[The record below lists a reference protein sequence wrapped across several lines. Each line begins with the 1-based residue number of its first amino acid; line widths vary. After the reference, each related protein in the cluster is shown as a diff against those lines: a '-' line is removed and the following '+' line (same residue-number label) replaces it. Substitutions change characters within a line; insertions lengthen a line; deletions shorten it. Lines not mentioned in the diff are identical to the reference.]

1 MSLDLIILSKTMRN
15 LTHFIETG
23 GLQTSTLLT
32 RSDKSSGG
40 LTRGRGLSKVTWLLS
55 MQRLKMQ

>member
-1 MSLDLIILSKTMRN
+1 MSLDLIILSKNYEKFNTLYRDR
-15 LTHFIETG
+15 G
-23 GLQTSTLLT
+23 VQTSTLLT